1 MQKNNVNCI
10 SFKINGSIIS
20 VFTSV
25 NLVIVYS
32 PNVMIP
38 VKGTYT
44 CQEYR
49 MIKQV
54 AVALAFQAHTG
65 ELPGSNLGQNFR
77 TFVVFPECSR
87 DIPWIDLQH
96 RRFLPWPFQFSIH
109 HSPFQSLDTDITLIA
124 QKVQNALMFCYPI
137 SMSVF

>member
-10 SFKINGSIIS
+10 SFKINCSIIS

-38 VKGTYT
+38 VKGRYT
-44 CQEYR
+44 CYEYR
-49 MIKQV
+49 VTKQI
-54 AVALAFQAHTG
+54 AVALAFWAHTG

-77 TFVVFPECSR
+77 IFMVFHEFSR
-87 DIPWIDLQH
+87 EIPWLDLQH
-96 RRFLPWPFQFSIH
+96 RRFLPCPFQFIIH
-109 HSPFQSLDTDITLIA
+109 PFSL
-124 QKVQNALMFCYPI
+124 
-137 SMSVF
+137 